1 MNIKRQY
8 IIDERDQK
16 VAVQI
21 DIQTFE
27 KIEET
32 LENFALYS
40 LMEKTDEDVEI
51 SLEEAGLLYTELEK
65 A

>member
-8 IIDERDQK
+8 IVDERDQR

-21 DIQTFE
+21 DIETFE
-27 KIEET
+27 RIEET
-32 LENFALYS
+32 LENFALYA

-51 SLEEAGLLYTELEK
+51 SLEEAGSLYTELEK